1 MLTKSLRRLFS
12 LVLTSALLAG
22 CASGPRLSEKRASIP
37 PIPEGKGRIYFY
49 RTTTFGTA
57 IQPGIRLNGEK
68 VGVAKPRGVFYVDR
82 PPGPYEI
89 EAKTEVTR
97 KLSLSLDPA
106 QTRYVR
112 FKIGMGVVVGRVIPE
127 LVESAI
133 GEAEV
138 AKCRL
143 MSPGGE
149 E

>member
-1 MLTKSLRRLFS
+1 MLTQSLRRLSS

-37 PIPEGKGRIYFY
+37 PIPEGNGRIYFY
-49 RTTTFGTA
+49 RTTTFGAA

-82 PPGPYEI
+82 PPGPYEV
-89 EAKTEVTR
+89 ETKTEVTR

-106 QTRYVR
+106 QTQYVR
-112 FKIGMGVVVGRVIPE
+112 FNMGFGVAVGRVTPE
-127 LVESAI
+127 LVEPAI

-138 AKCRL
+138 AKCHL
-143 MSPGGE
+143 MSPGGDE
-149 E
+149 